1 MENLFVIDSTT
12 NEGTSKSIFINSE
25 ADFVQ
30 QGKITKLELSEDN
43 KFYMVNFTNKA
54 GQSLK
59 YDKRY
64 YLPKDKSEYADEE
77 KYKKAVQ
84 IFLSNMAN
92 LGRKFKGEDYKVEG
106 SSALD
111 VALKVIGAVKP
122 LLNKEIFAFFELEKK
137 DKGIFPNLGSF
148 SPFGTIKEELM
159 VKINAKQKELLEE
172 KRNYK
177 TSPDSDG
184 TAVSFNET
192 PKPTDDLPF

>member
-64 YLPKDKSEYADEE
+64 
-77 KYKKAVQ
+77 
-84 IFLSNMAN
+84 
-92 LGRKFKGEDYKVEG
+92 
-106 SSALD
+106 
-111 VALKVIGAVKP
+111 
-122 LLNKEIFAFFELEKK
+122 
-137 DKGIFPNLGSF
+137 
-148 SPFGTIKEELM
+148 
-159 VKINAKQKELLEE
+159 
-172 KRNYK
+172 
-177 TSPDSDG
+177 
-184 TAVSFNET
+184 
-192 PKPTDDLPF
+192 